1 MKNQTPARHASSSSA
16 SMGARPPVRTV
27 YLIAQV
33 HHALRMRMESALR
46 PHNLTLVQ
54 YMILDLLANRHGLS
68 SADLSRRFFVTP
80 QTMGEM
86 IASLERRDLIARE
99 KDPANR
105 RVLRVE
111 LAREGRQLL
120 EDCTVEIEAI
130 EAATVSEIE
139 GKDLDSMRT
148 ILGAL
153 LARLRQD
160 ASQHGI
166 ENETIFLHP
175 ADV

>member
-1 MKNQTPARHASSSSA
+1 MKNQTPVRHATSRNAPPSA
-16 SMGARPPVRTV
+16 QPPVRTV

-33 HHALRMRMESALR
+33 HHALRMRIEAALR
-46 PHNLTLVQ
+46 PHNLTLIQ
-54 YMILDLLANRHGLS
+54 YMILDLLAHHHGLS

-86 IASLERRDLIARE
+86 IGSLERRDLIVRA

-111 LAREGRQLL
+111 LTGEGKRLL
-120 EDCTVEIEAI
+120 QDCTVEIEAI

-139 GKDLDSMRT
+139 GKDLD
-148 ILGAL
+148 AL
-153 LARLRQD
+153 RATLSLLLSRVH
-160 ASQHGI
+160 QHDSRDELDEDIVFG
-166 ENETIFLHP
+166 HP
-175 ADV
+175 ADA